1 MEEITNGVNN
11 MNLAVDSQKKSR
23 IQISNTKKRLFFYVN
38 LAKRYRQ
45 QTMMS
50 NSLPL
55 EWYSLILDLIKLIFS
70 EYIIEITLAKSE
82 KFDELMV
89 AANVEKEVT
98 EAQVRN

>member
-55 EWYSLILDLIKLIFS
+55 EW
-70 EYIIEITLAKSE
+70 IEITLAKSE

-98 EAQVRN
+98 EAQLPRLRM